1 MKESHAIGAARK
13 PSAQAEVTILHPG
26 AEHARSGT
34 AKSMAR
40 GIVLTTLIVAVL
52 AALPWIG
59 STVLVQFGINLL
71 LLATLA
77 QGWNIIGG
85 YAGYPSFGNSVFY
98 GLGAYGVAIA
108 MVQYHLPFW
117 VGMLLGLG
125 LGVAFAGLLGLAVL
139 RLKGHY
145 FAICTLGLALVM
157 TAIVSNLEIAGSNIG
172 LVLPLLRSEVL
183 FYELALGL
191 LVLATLA
198 IFWLSRSRYGLGL
211 IAIREN
217 EEGAAAMGIDT
228 TLYKVMAFML
238 SAGFTALAGGIYA
251 YYITFIDPVGV
262 FDVGLNVKMI
272 IMAVFGGPGSVL
284 GPVVGA
290 FILSVVSEIL
300 ATQVTSVASLFF
312 GAVIVIAVVFM
323 PRGIVHLVQ
332 HVYRVRWRYFTD
344 NVRTHR
350 L

>member
-1 MKESHAIGAARK
+1 MKS
-13 PSAQAEVTILHPG
+13 
-26 AEHARSGT
+26 T
-34 AKSMAR
+34 AW
-40 GIVLTTLIVAVL
+40 GIVLPVIVALL

-59 STVLVQFGINLL
+59 NTVLVQFGINVL

-85 YAGYPSFGNSVFY
+85 YTGYPSFGNSVFY

-125 LGVAFAGLLGLAVL
+125 LGVVFAGLLGLAVL

-191 LVLATLA
+191 LVLATLT
-198 IFWLSRSRYGLGL
+198 IFWLSRSRFGLGL

-217 EEGAAAMGIDT
+217 EEGAAVMGVNT
-228 TLYKVMAFML
+228 TLYKILAFML
-238 SAGFTALAGGIYA
+238 SASFTALAGGIYA

-262 FDVGLNVKMI
+262 FDIGLNVKMI

-290 FILSVVSEIL
+290 FILSAISEVL
-300 ATQVTSVASLFF
+300 ATKVTSIASMFF
-312 GAVIVIAVVFM
+312 GIVIVIAVMFM
-323 PRGIVHLVQ
+323 PRGIAHLVQ
-332 HVYRVRWRYFTD
+332 HIKRIGWGYFID

>member
-1 MKESHAIGAARK
+1 MKS
-13 PSAQAEVTILHPG
+13 
-26 AEHARSGT
+26 T
-34 AKSMAR
+34 AW
-40 GIVLTTLIVAVL
+40 GIVLAVIVALL

-59 STVLVQFGINLL
+59 NTVLVQFGINVL

-85 YAGYPSFGNSVFY
+85 YTGYPSFGNSVFY

-125 LGVAFAGLLGLAVL
+125 LGVVFAGLLGLAVL

-191 LVLATLA
+191 LVLATLT
-198 IFWLSRSRYGLGL
+198 IFWLSRSRFGLGL

-217 EEGAAAMGIDT
+217 EEGAAVMGVNT
-228 TLYKVMAFML
+228 TLYKVLAFML
-238 SAGFTALAGGIYA
+238 SASFTALAGGIYA

-262 FDVGLNVKMI
+262 FDIGLNVKMI

-284 GPVVGA
+284 GPVAGA
-290 FILSVVSEIL
+290 FILSAISEVL
-300 ATQVTSVASLFF
+300 ATKVTSIASMFF
-312 GAVIVIAVVFM
+312 GIVIVIAVMFM
-323 PRGIVHLVQ
+323 PRGIAHLVQ
-332 HVYRVRWRYFTD
+332 HIKRIGWGYFID

>member
-1 MKESHAIGAARK
+1 VRTPRQDPGGHGAAK
-13 PSAQAEVTILHPG
+13 GV
-26 AEHARSGT
+26 
-34 AKSMAR
+34 AR
-40 GIVLTTLIVAVL
+40 GAALAAVVATL

-59 STVLVQFGINLL
+59 NTVLVQFGISVL

-85 YAGYPSFGNSVFY
+85 YTGYPSFGNSVFY

-108 MVQYHLPFW
+108 MVQYELPFW

-125 LGVAFAGLLGLAVL
+125 FGVAFAGLLGLAVL
-139 RLKGHY
+139 RLRGHY

-157 TAIVSNLEIAGSNIG
+157 TAIVSNLEIAGGNIG

-191 LVLATLA
+191 MVLATLTVY
-198 IFWLSRSRYGLGL
+198 WLSRSRFGLGL

-217 EEGAAAMGIDT
+217 EESAAVMGVNT
-228 TLYKVMAFML
+228 TLYKVLAFML
-238 SAGFTALAGGIYA
+238 SAAFTALAGGIYA
-251 YYITFIDPVGV
+251 YYITFIDPAGA
-262 FDVGLNVKMI
+262 FDVTLNVKMI

-284 GPVVGA
+284 GPVLGA
-290 FILSVVSEIL
+290 FILSAISEVL
-300 ATQVTSVASLFF
+300 ATKVTSVASMFF
-312 GAVIVIAVVFM
+312 GIVIVIAVVFM
-323 PRGIVHLVQ
+323 PRGIAHLGQ
-332 HVYRVRWRYFTD
+332 HVNQTGWRYFTD
-344 NVRTHR
+344 NVRAHR

>member
-1 MKESHAIGAARK
+1 MKNI
-13 PSAQAEVTILHPG
+13 VW
-26 AEHARSGT
+26 
-34 AKSMAR
+34 
-40 GIVLTTLIVAVL
+40 GIVLATIVAVL

-59 STVLVQFGINLL
+59 NTVLVQFGISVL

-85 YAGYPSFGNSVFY
+85 YTGYPSFGNSVFY

-108 MVQYHLPFW
+108 MVQYQLPFW

-157 TAIVSNLEIAGSNIG
+157 TAIVSNLDIAGGNIG
-172 LVLPLLRSEVL
+172 LVLPLHRGEVL

-191 LVLATLA
+191 LVLATLT
-198 IFWLSRSRYGLGL
+198 IFGLSRSRFGLGL
-211 IAIREN
+211 IAIRES
-217 EEGAAAMGIDT
+217 EEGAAVMGVNT
-228 TLYKVMAFML
+228 TLYKVLAFML
-238 SAGFTALAGGIYA
+238 SAAFTALAGGIYA

-262 FDVGLNVKMI
+262 FDIGLNVKMI

-284 GPVVGA
+284 GPAVGA
-290 FILSVVSEIL
+290 LILSAISEVL
-300 ATQVTSVASLFF
+300 ATKVTSVASMFF
-312 GAVIVIAVVFM
+312 GIVIVVAVVFM
-323 PRGIVHLVQ
+323 PRGIAHLAQ
-332 HVYRVRWRYFTD
+332 HVKQMGWRYFID
-344 NVRTHR
+344 NVKTHR

>member
-1 MKESHAIGAARK
+1 MK
-13 PSAQAEVTILHPG
+13 
-26 AEHARSGT
+26 T
-34 AKSMAR
+34 AGW
-40 GIVLTTLIVAVL
+40 GIVLAVVVAVL

-59 STVLVQFGINLL
+59 TTVMVQFGINVL
-71 LLATLA
+71 LLATVA

-85 YAGYPSFGNSVFY
+85 YTGYPSFGNSVFY

-108 MVQYHLPFW
+108 MVQFALPFW
-117 VGMLLGLG
+117 LGMLLGLG
-125 LGVAFAGLLGLAVL
+125 LAVAFAGLLGLAVL

-157 TAIVSNLEIAGSNIG
+157 TAIVSNLEIAGGNIG
-172 LVLPLLRSEVL
+172 LVLPLLRTEVL

-191 LVLATLA
+191 LVFATL
-198 IFWLSRSRYGLGL
+198 IVWWLSRSRFGLGL

-217 EEGAAAMGIDT
+217 EEGAAVMGVNT
-228 TLYKVMAFML
+228 TLYKVLAFML
-238 SAGFTALAGGIYA
+238 SAAFTALAGGIYA

-262 FDVGLNVKMI
+262 FDIGLNVKMI

-290 FILSVVSEIL
+290 LILSTISEVL
-300 ATQVTSVASLFF
+300 ATKVTSIASMFF
-312 GAVIVIAVVFM
+312 GIVIVVAVVFM
-323 PRGIVHLVQ
+323 PRGIAHLVQ
-332 HVYRVRWRYFTD
+332 HMKRMGWRYFID

>member
-1 MKESHAIGAARK
+1 MKS
-13 PSAQAEVTILHPG
+13 
-26 AEHARSGT
+26 T
-34 AKSMAR
+34 AW
-40 GIVLTTLIVAVL
+40 GIVLAVIVALL

-59 STVLVQFGINLL
+59 NTVLVQFGINVL

-85 YAGYPSFGNSVFY
+85 YTGYPSFGNSVFY

-108 MVQYHLPFW
+108 MAQYHLPFW

-125 LGVAFAGLLGLAVL
+125 LGVVFAGLLGLAVL

-157 TAIVSNLEIAGSNIG
+157 TAIVSNLEIAGGNIG

-191 LVLATLA
+191 LVLATLT
-198 IFWLSRSRYGLGL
+198 IFWLSRSRFGLGL

-217 EEGAAAMGIDT
+217 EEGAAVMGVNT
-228 TLYKVMAFML
+228 TLYKVLAFML
-238 SAGFTALAGGIYA
+238 SAAFTALAGGIYA

-262 FDVGLNVKMI
+262 FDIGLNVKMI

-290 FILSVVSEIL
+290 FILSAISEIL
-300 ATQVTSVASLFF
+300 ATKVTSIASMFF
-312 GAVIVIAVVFM
+312 GIVIVIAVMFM
-323 PRGIVHLVQ
+323 PRGIAHLVQ
-332 HVYRVRWRYFTD
+332 HIKRMGWGYFID

>member
-1 MKESHAIGAARK
+1 
-13 PSAQAEVTILHPG
+13 
-26 AEHARSGT
+26 
-34 AKSMAR
+34 
-40 GIVLTTLIVAVL
+40 
-52 AALPWIG
+52 
-59 STVLVQFGINLL
+59 
-71 LLATLA
+71 
-77 QGWNIIGG
+77 
-85 YAGYPSFGNSVFY
+85 
-98 GLGAYGVAIA
+98 

-125 LGVAFAGLLGLAVL
+125 LGVVFAGLLGLAVL

-191 LVLATLA
+191 LVLATLT
-198 IFWLSRSRYGLGL
+198 IFWLSRSRFGLGL

-217 EEGAAAMGIDT
+217 EEGAAVMGVNT
-228 TLYKVMAFML
+228 TLYKVLAFML
-238 SAGFTALAGGIYA
+238 SASFTALAGGIYA

-262 FDVGLNVKMI
+262 FDIGLNVKMI
-272 IMAVFGGPGSVL
+272 IMAVFGGPGSVF

-290 FILSVVSEIL
+290 FILSAISEVL
-300 ATQVTSVASLFF
+300 ATKVTSIASMFF
-312 GAVIVIAVVFM
+312 GIVIVIAVMFM
-323 PRGIVHLVQ
+323 PRGIAHLVQ
-332 HVYRVRWRYFTD
+332 HIKRIGWGYFID

>member
-1 MKESHAIGAARK
+1 MKSIAW
-13 PSAQAEVTILHPG
+13 
-26 AEHARSGT
+26 
-34 AKSMAR
+34 
-40 GIVLTTLIVAVL
+40 GIVLAVIVILL
-52 AALPWIG
+52 ALLPWMG
-59 STVLVQFGINLL
+59 STVLVQFGINVL

-108 MVQYHLPFW
+108 MAQYHLPFW

-125 LGVAFAGLLGLAVL
+125 LGVAFAGVLGLAVL

-172 LVLPLLRSEVL
+172 LVLPLLSSEVL

-191 LVLATLA
+191 LVFATLT
-198 IFWLSRSRYGLGL
+198 IFWLSRSRFGLGL

-217 EEGAAAMGIDT
+217 EEGAAVMGVNT
-228 TLYKVMAFML
+228 TLYKVLAFML
-238 SAGFTALAGGIYA
+238 SAAFTALAGGIYA
-251 YYITFIDPVGV
+251 YYITFVDPVGV
-262 FDVGLNVKMI
+262 FDISLNVKMI

-290 FILSVVSEIL
+290 FILSAVSEIL
-300 ATQVTSVASLFF
+300 ATRVTSIASMFF
-312 GAVIVIAVVFM
+312 GVVIVIAVVFM
-323 PRGIVHLVQ
+323 PRGIADFVQ
-332 HVYRVRWRYFTD
+332 HINRMGWRYFID

>member
-1 MKESHAIGAARK
+1 MRTRAI
-13 PSAQAEVTILHPG
+13 
-26 AEHARSGT
+26 
-34 AKSMAR
+34 AR
-40 GIVLTTLIVAVL
+40 GTVPAVVVAGL
-52 AALPWIG
+52 AALPWTG
-59 STVLVQFGINLL
+59 NAVLLQFGINVL

-108 MVQYHLPFW
+108 MVQYKLPFW
-117 VGMLLGLG
+117 VGMLVGLG
-125 LGVAFAGLLGLAVL
+125 LGVAFAGVLGLAVL

-157 TAIVSNLEIAGSNIG
+157 TAIVSNLEIAGGNIG

-191 LVLATLA
+191 LVVTTLT
-198 IFWLSRSRYGLGL
+198 IFWLSRSRFGLGL

-217 EEGAAAMGIDT
+217 EEGAAVMGVNT
-228 TLYKVMAFML
+228 TLYKVLALML
-238 SAGFTALAGGIYA
+238 SAAFTAAAGGIYA
-251 YYITFIDPVGV
+251 YYITFIDPAGA
-262 FDVGLNVKMI
+262 FDVVLNVKMI

-284 GPVVGA
+284 GPVAGA
-290 FILSVVSEIL
+290 FILSVISEVL
-300 ATQVTSVASLFF
+300 ATKVTGIASMFF
-312 GAVIVIAVVFM
+312 GIVIVVAVVFM
-323 PRGIVHLVQ
+323 PRGIAHLVQ
-332 HVYRVRWRYFTD
+332 HIRRTGWRYFID

>member
-1 MKESHAIGAARK
+1 MKS
-13 PSAQAEVTILHPG
+13 T
-26 AEHARSGT
+26 T
-34 AKSMAR
+34 W
-40 GIVLTTLIVAVL
+40 GIVLAVIVALL

-59 STVLVQFGINLL
+59 NTVLVQFGINVL

-85 YAGYPSFGNSVFY
+85 YTGYPSFGNSVFY

-125 LGVAFAGLLGLAVL
+125 LGVVFAGLLGLAVL

-157 TAIVSNLEIAGSNIG
+157 TAIVSNLEIAGGNIG

-191 LVLATLA
+191 LVLATLT
-198 IFWLSRSRYGLGL
+198 IFWLSRSRFGLGL

-217 EEGAAAMGIDT
+217 EEGAAVIGVNT
-228 TLYKVMAFML
+228 TLYKVLAFML
-238 SAGFTALAGGIYA
+238 SAAFTALAGGIYA

-262 FDVGLNVKMI
+262 FDIGLNVKMI

-290 FILSVVSEIL
+290 FILSAISEIL
-300 ATQVTSVASLFF
+300 ATKVTSIASMFF
-312 GAVIVIAVVFM
+312 GIVIVIAVVFM
-323 PRGIVHLVQ
+323 PRGIAHLVQ
-332 HVYRVRWRYFTD
+332 HIKRMGWGYFID

>member
-1 MKESHAIGAARK
+1 MKS
-13 PSAQAEVTILHPG
+13 
-26 AEHARSGT
+26 T
-34 AKSMAR
+34 AW
-40 GIVLTTLIVAVL
+40 GIVLPVIVALL

-59 STVLVQFGINLL
+59 STVLVQFGINVL

-85 YAGYPSFGNSVFY
+85 YTGYPSFGNSVFY

-108 MVQYHLPFW
+108 MAQYRLPFW

-125 LGVAFAGLLGLAVL
+125 LGVVFAGLLGLAVL

-191 LVLATLA
+191 LALATLTV
-198 IFWLSRSRYGLGL
+198 FWLSRSRFGLGL

-217 EEGAAAMGIDT
+217 EEGAAVMGVNT
-228 TLYKVMAFML
+228 TLYKVLAFML
-238 SAGFTALAGGIYA
+238 SASFTALAGGIYA

-262 FDVGLNVKMI
+262 FDIGLNVKMI

-290 FILSVVSEIL
+290 FILSAISEVL
-300 ATQVTSVASLFF
+300 ATKVTSIASMFF
-312 GAVIVIAVVFM
+312 GIVIIIAVMFM
-323 PRGIVHLVQ
+323 PRGIAHLVQ
-332 HVYRVRWRYFTD
+332 HIKRIGWGYFID